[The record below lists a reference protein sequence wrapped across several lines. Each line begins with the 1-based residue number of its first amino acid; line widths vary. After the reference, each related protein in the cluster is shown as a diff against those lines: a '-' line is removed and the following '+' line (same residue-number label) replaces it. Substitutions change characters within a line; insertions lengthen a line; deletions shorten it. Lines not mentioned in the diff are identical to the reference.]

1 MLTMSRSSR
10 ARRPPGPS
18 AGCPLRSGPSL
29 KRRRCEQ
36 LGDGLMLVGEVR
48 YFLYT
53 ATSGGRWLIRAD
65 CPHRGG
71 PLNFAEYDPER
82 NALRCP
88 WHKLLLPERVLLAR
102 SAPAVRV
109 RGEWTAV
116 VADVPGGGC
125 RKASLSLA
133 SAEKWTGSQPR
144 CDGFLPAKRPRGQ
157 SMVSPARV
165 SALPLLRN
173 RNFSIYLGGQLVSYT
188 FTWVQVV
195 ALSWAVL
202 QTTDSP
208 LAVGGVTAA
217 ATLPALLISP
227 LAGAI
232 ADKMPKRRMLMLI
245 QIGRALASLSFG
257 AAIYAGIGL
266 ASYLALAL
274 VIGILTAI
282 DTPIRQ
288 SFMYELSGRLHVAE
302 AVTLNEL
309 AFNIGRVLSGPICG
323 LLLTTLGAASCFVLN
338 AVAYIIVLAGLVFIT
353 EPAAV
358 SAKLRSSPV
367 GLFGNLRFALSD
379 RRMIFLF
386 VSLAI
391 YSVSTLNHI
400 QLFTMYVKLSL
411 GADADTLGQFV
422 GWLGAGALTGAV
434 ALVWMNRAQ
443 AYMLYLSAAVLP
455 SCFVILA
462 STSNILIAD
471 LVGCLFGLALV
482 QYLVRMSVLL
492 QTVVAPENRGSV
504 TGLYS
509 MCLIGA
515 TPVSVLLSGA
525 LAEYLTV
532 NAALRIGAGLALVGL
547 ILLIRAAPAS
557 GLYTHS
563 NSVAGER

>member
-1 MLTMSRSSR
+1 MLTMSRSSP
-10 ARRPPGPS
+10 APRPASGPP
-18 AGCPLRSGPSL
+18 AACPLRSGAGL

-53 ATSGGRWLIRAD
+53 ATSGGRWLVRAD

-88 WHKLLLPERVLLAR
+88 WHKLLLPERALLAR

-116 VADVPGGGC
+116 VADVPGCGH
-125 RKASLSLA
+125 RKVSSSFAA
-133 SAEKWTGSQPR
+133 AETWTGGQPR

-157 SMVSPARV
+157 SMVSPAQS

-202 QTTDSP
+202 QTTASP

-217 ATLPALLISP
+217 ATLPALFISP

-232 ADKMPKRRMLMLI
+232 ADRMPKRKMLMLI
-245 QIGRALASLSFG
+245 QAGRALASLSFG
-257 AAIYAGIGL
+257 AAIFAGAGL

-288 SFMYELSGRLHVAE
+288 AFMYELSGRLHVAE

-323 LLLTTLGAASCFVLN
+323 LLLTTLGAASCFALN
-338 AVAYIIVLAGLVFIT
+338 AAAYLVVLAGLVFIT

-358 SAKLRSSPV
+358 SINVRSSPV

-400 QLFTMYVKLSL
+400 QLFTIYVKLSL
-411 GADADTLGQFV
+411 EADADALGQFV
-422 GWLGAGALTGAV
+422 GWLGAGALTSAI

-443 AYMLYLSAAVLP
+443 AHLLYLSAAVLP

-462 STSNILIAD
+462 STQNVWIAD

-515 TPVSVLLSGA
+515 TPVSVLFSGA
-525 LAEYLTV
+525 LAQYLDV
-532 NAALRIGAGLALVGL
+532 NAALRIGAGLALVGF
-547 ILLIRAAPAS
+547 IFLIRAAPAS
-557 GLYTHS
+557 RLYAHS
-563 NSVAGER
+563 NPVAGA